1 MIAREFCV
9 SLLIMQKSRAKHIDL
24 NTMERFPYDAPAVR
38 VVDARLELSFL
49 LSGGDGDI
57 DPGTDD
63 PWGDF

>member
-1 MIAREFCV
+1 
-9 SLLIMQKSRAKHIDL
+9 
-24 NTMERFPYDAPAVR
+24 MERIPYDAPAVR

-49 LSGGDGDI
+49 LSGGNGDI